1 MTINRLFILA
11 GIIFICSCSHEQIN
25 YSSVPPSPSI
35 APAQTQV
42 ESLKKYL
49 VKDEDDVSIIAFL
62 ATNTQEK
69 IAIEDIRTNEV
80 VESNTIVSLQTN
92 LATASYQISNVVSD
106 DIKKT
111 EDLTNAVATI
121 KHDNIALDSDSKII
135 SGIVFLVALI
145 VTGYSVYL
153 LRGVVST
160 GLMGIII
167 LAASTAI
174 IFAATS
180 ALTLEVLHL
189 FGAPFPPIFGK

>member
-11 GIIFICSCSHEQIN
+11 VIIFICSCSHEQIN